1 VVHFGKHERQGQR
14 QAFWCVA
21 IVWLALRDVC
31 WLPSQ
36 LLRLLRNLVRSVLYC
51 LQSKGMRRVH
61 EGYALALC

>member
-51 LQSKGMRRVH
+51 LQSKGMR
-61 EGYALALC
+61 